1 MRAQRT
7 IEIYKISRAQ
17 REGDSY
23 MILALTQREGGSY
36 IILALTQRE
45 GDKNKF
51 LVFQF
56 CCDQVPEELTH
67 GVVLALLAESLLV
80 LGHL

>member
-1 MRAQRT
+1 MCERSEFIRL
-7 IEIYKISRAQ
+7 YKISRA
-17 REGDSY
+17 
-23 MILALTQREGGSY
+23 QREGGSY

-56 CCDQVPEELTH
+56 CCDEVPEELTH